1 MESLDGAQAREHIE
15 MVERILSESSQRLC
29 SGAGYFIVWGL
40 YSGSATIGFQLIN
53 NGVLPPAALWG
64 QGALLLAAIV
74 YTILASRAQRAAS
87 TRRSL
92 VQREFLNVLALTI
105 GLAFIANVGAFNL
118 FHGWAASAIWSF
130 AEAIVLLYI
139 GMHGNRRAQICG
151 VLVVVS
157 MIVANF
163 VHGDL
168 AGYVLAA
175 GMVAGYAGFGIAE
188 RLAGD

>member
-1 MESLDGAQAREHIE
+1 LDSAQAREHIE
-15 MVERILSESSQRLC
+15 MVERILAESSQRLC

-40 YSGSATIGFQLIN
+40 YSGTATLSIQLVT
-53 NGVLPPAALWG
+53 NGVLPPAALWA
-64 QGALLLAAIV
+64 QGALLLAAIA
-74 YTILASRAQRAAS
+74 YTVLTSRAQRAA
-87 TRRSL
+87 TPRQSL
-92 VQREFLNVLALTI
+92 VQREFLNVLALTL
-105 GLAFIANVGAFNL
+105 GLAFIANVGAFNI

-139 GMHGNRRAQICG
+139 GMHGNRRAQVCG
-151 VLVVVS
+151 ILVVVS
-157 MIVANF
+157 LIVANF

-175 GMVAGYAGFGIAE
+175 GMVAGYAGFGVAE